1 MLKWGLLIILIGLVV
16 TYVKKSEEGKPIKKL
31 GGITLAIG
39 ITLIIMIINSPEK
52 SESNKNISKVKDN
65 EHSEEFALKVE
76 KVLEEDAEKNID
88 YIERLNGNGTITE
101 EDAQS
106 QKDDVRE
113 EVYDQIKKAENDSD
127 FERLAEKYDNE
138 ELSNAEFVD
147 FIRPY
152 LEKVESSVSG

>member
-16 TYVKKSEEGKPIKKL
+16 TYIKKSEEGKPIEKL

-39 ITLIIMIINSPEK
+39 IILIIMIINSPEK
-52 SESNKNISKVKDN
+52 SESNKNVSKVKDN
-65 EHSEEFALKVE
+65 EHSDEFALKV
-76 KVLEEDAEKNID
+76 EEDAEKNID
-88 YIERLNGNGTITE
+88 YIERLNENGTITE

-127 FERLAEKYDNE
+127 FDRLAEKYDDE

-152 LEKVESSVSG
+152 LEKVESSV

>member
-76 KVLEEDAEKNID
+76 EVLEEDAEKNID
-88 YIERLNGNGTITE
+88 YIE
-101 EDAQS
+101 
-106 QKDDVRE
+106 
-113 EVYDQIKKAENDSD
+113 IKWEWNN
-127 FERLAEKYDNE
+127 Y
-138 ELSNAEFVD
+138 
-147 FIRPY
+147 
-152 LEKVESSVSG
+152 